1 MNQHKLEVM
10 KKMPVILCFAFMM
23 MLFLSS
29 CKPKVDIEKEKEAIK
44 AVINSETQAWI
55 DKNPEKMKE
64 YYIQDEYQTR
74 VNIQDSVYTVTT
86 GWDKRSIAI
95 DTLAKYA
102 DWVGVDQFKV
112 EKEFLVIKV
121 MDDAAWAVLKETQNM
136 IYNGAPATAIA
147 IITVMLEKNK
157 KENWKISCFEKSNI

>member
-1 MNQHKLEVM
+1 M
-10 KKMPVILCFAFMM
+10 KNTAIILGSAL
-23 MLFLSS
+23 MLMFFLSA
-29 CKPKVDIEKEKEAIK
+29 CNQKVDVEMEKEAIK

-55 DKNPEKMKE
+55 DKNPDKMKE
-64 YYIQDEYQTR
+64 FYIQDEFQTR
-74 VNIQDSVYTVTT
+74 VNIQDSIYTVAT

-102 DWVGVDQFKV
+102 DWVGVDAFKV

-136 IYNGAPATAIA
+136 IFQGSPATAVA
-147 IITVMLEKNK
+147 IINVMLEKVNK
-157 KENWKISCFEKSNI
+157 KDWKISCFVKSNI

>member
-1 MNQHKLEVM
+1 M
-10 KKMPVILCFAFMM
+10 KKTAMILGSAFMLM
-23 MLFLSS
+23 FFVSA
-29 CKPKVDIEKEKEAIK
+29 CKPKVSVEADMEAIK

-55 DKNPEKMKE
+55 DKDPDKMKE
-64 YYIQDEYQTR
+64 FYIQDEFQTR
-74 VNIQDSVYTVTT
+74 VNIQDSIYTVST

-102 DWVGVDQFKV
+102 DWVGVDAFKV

-136 IYNGAPATAIA
+136 IYQGSPGTSVA
-147 IITVMLEKNK
+147 IINVMLEKNDH
-157 KENWKISCFEKSNI
+157 ENWKISCFVKSNI